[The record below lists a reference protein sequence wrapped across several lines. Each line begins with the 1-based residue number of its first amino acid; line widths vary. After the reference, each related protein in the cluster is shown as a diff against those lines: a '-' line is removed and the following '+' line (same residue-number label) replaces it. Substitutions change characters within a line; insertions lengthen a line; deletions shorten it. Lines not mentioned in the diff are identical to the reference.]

1 MLLNAK
7 ARDKVTSQIKA
18 AADRIGASLLACLG
32 IAVGA
37 LLLAAGALVISVRA
51 LRAVRAA

>member
-32 IAVGA
+32 IATVA